1 MYRGKS
7 IYSLKELFESG
18 ELTKEEAFLK
28 ANNLAH
34 YFQNDYNSFVT
45 ILDKVKIK
53 DSDKVKVEEINLP
66 AEYQINIK
74 IKKDKI

>member
-18 ELTKEEAFLK
+18 KLTKEEAFLK

-45 ILDKVKIK
+45 ILDKVKR
-53 DSDKVKVEEINLP
+53 
-66 AEYQINIK
+66 
-74 IKKDKI
+74 